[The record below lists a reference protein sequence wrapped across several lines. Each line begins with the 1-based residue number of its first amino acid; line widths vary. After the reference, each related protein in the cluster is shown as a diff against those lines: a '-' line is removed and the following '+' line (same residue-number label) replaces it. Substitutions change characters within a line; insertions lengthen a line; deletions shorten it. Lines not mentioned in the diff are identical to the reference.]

1 MIRKERREERKQKIG
16 KVKVWVL
23 GKLWNYSMGNDLGGN
38 MMSVYKYMY
47 VCICVYIY
55 TYSLVIGQSI

>member
-1 MIRKERREERKQKIG
+1 
-16 KVKVWVL
+16 
-23 GKLWNYSMGNDLGGN
+23 MGNDLGGN